1 MALSITQLLSPTTR
15 DEARATIIANLDS
28 VGFAASS
35 WQEGSVQRDILEIV
49 SVVWADL
56 SSAVKVLT
64 SAVFL
69 DLSSGSL
76 LTGLAKSH
84 FSIERKAAIRAR
96 HTVNLTAAATAGPYA
111 IAAGDLVVAH
121 EATGHTHR
129 NVTGGVLAAGGT
141 LPVTFEAEV
150 AGSSRNAA
158 PGELTV
164 LVTPLAGVTCTN
176 PAGPT
181 LNGEDEES
189 DASLKVRCKARWP
202 LLAIELPG
210 DGYAGV
216 ALAVSSVAR
225 VEVDAT
231 NPGGPNTLDV
241 YVAGSDATAG
251 ALVVDAVQAAIDNR
265 KAPAAIVSVLPAL
278 EQVVNVT
285 ATVHVV
291 AAENTS
297 AKQSEIEES
306 ARDYINAQAIG
317 GLVLPPSTSGVLDRD
332 SLIGAI
338 KAVAGV
344 VAVAMSVP
352 NADVPI
358 PAHTIAKVGSITLTF
373 TSV

>member
-1 MALSITQLLSPTTR
+1 MALSVPQLLSPTTR
-15 DEARATIIANLDS
+15 DEARETIISNLDS

-35 WQEGSVQRDILEIV
+35 WQDGSVQRDIIEIV

-56 SSAVKVLT
+56 SSAVKVLA
-64 SAVFL
+64 SAIFL

-84 FSIERKAAIRAR
+84 YGLERKAAVRAR
-96 HTVNLTAAATAGPYA
+96 HEIVHTAAPTAGPYTVA
-111 IAAGDLVVAH
+111 IGDLVVAH

-129 NVTGGVLAAGGT
+129 NITGGTIPAGGT
-141 LPVTFEAEV
+141 LPLTFEAEV
-150 AGSSRNAA
+150 AGASRNAA
-158 PGELTV
+158 PGELTS
-164 LVTPLAGVTCTN
+164 LVTPLAGVTVNN

-181 LNGEDEES
+181 QNGEDEES

-216 ALAVSSVAR
+216 ALSVAGVER
-225 VEVDAT
+225 VDVDAT
-231 NPGGPNTLDV
+231 NPGGPNTMDV
-241 YVAGSDATAG
+241 YVAGSDAAAG
-251 ALVVDAVQAAIDNR
+251 ALVVNAVQVAIDNR
-265 KAPAAIVSVLPAL
+265 KAPAAIVTVMPAA

-285 ATVHVV
+285 ATVHVL
-291 AAENTS
+291 AAQNTS
-297 AKQSEIEES
+297 SKQSELEDAVE
-306 ARDYINAQAIG
+306 DYLNSLAIG

-338 KAVAGV
+338 KAVSGV

-352 NADVPI
+352 SADVAI
-358 PAHTIAKVGSITLTF
+358 PLHTIAIVGTITITRV
-373 TSV
+373 SV